1 MGIIKIRQVFF
12 VYFLFAFGTLFAQF
26 GDNPV
31 SWDLE
36 IVQGEGNE
44 YKIRF
49 EASIAEG
56 WYIYSQDNDPNAG
69 PIPTTIEFNENAD
82 IALEGGIVEES
93 SHLKEGLDPIWNQV
107 IKKYSDEVTFVQS
120 FTVSEPTSIEGFYE
134 YMTCNDES
142 CMPPEYVEFSLDID
156 LPDEDSETDS
166 IDDENLDQDT
176 VAADSISSLTT
187 DSIPTGLDSLSGQA
201 SDEVTEE
208 NTASSSSAS
217 TIDDEETDCAKEFRA
232 KYELDLGKKGQDNQR
247 QRKDKSDGGIWT
259 LFLLGFGGGLVAL
272 LTPCVFPMIPLTVT
286 FFTKGDEGK
295 GSGWLQAAL
304 YGFFIAL
311 VYVLISLP
319 FHLIDGLNPNILNE
333 ISTSPALNIFFFVV
347 FVFFAISFFGA
358 FEITLPPSLANR
370 VSNAEQFGGVIGTF
384 FMALTLCIVSF
395 SCTGPILGSAIVTAL
410 SSQGGAVELTMAM
423 LGFGLALALPFTL
436 FAAFPSLLNKLPRS
450 GGWMKDVKVILGFAE
465 LALALKFLSN
475 ADLVLQ
481 LGLLKYELFIVAWAI
496 ISILAMAYLFG
507 WLSKKTMFK
516 KTSTIKGVFASLL
529 LVFACY
535 LMMGLSVDSSTGRYK
550 PRTMLSGFPPP
561 VCYSFLGCEEIKSN
575 KEEAQWTEFKNNIVD
590 AQARAEV
597 LGRPMLFDFTGH
609 ACVNCRKVEEQ
620 IWTNQGVHQLM
631 EEDFILTSLYVDERT
646 ILSKEEQC
654 VVMINGNEKREKL
667 IRTEGDIWSTVQA
680 INFQSVTQPLYVILA
695 PDETQLTPAV
705 GYSEVNTVE
714 KYEEFLEDGLKAFE
728 QWQEEQKVVE
738 DGEK

>member
-1 MGIIKIRQVFF
+1 MGTSRIRQVFF
-12 VYFLFAFGTLFAQF
+12 AYFLCAFGSLFAQF

-31 SWDLE
+31 TWDVE
-36 IVQGEGNE
+36 IVTEEDNVYE
-44 YKIRF
+44 IRF

-69 PIPTTIEFNENAD
+69 PIPTTIEFNENTD
-82 IALEGGIVEES
+82 ILLEGGVVEVS
-93 SHLKEGLDPIWNQV
+93 GHLKEGLDPIWKQV

-120 FTVSEPTSIEGFYE
+120 FTVLESTSIEGYYE

-142 CMPPEYVEFSLDID
+142 CMPPEYVEFSLDVD
-156 LPDEDSETDS
+156 LVDERSETEL

-176 VAADSISSLTT
+176 VATDSMSNSMT
-187 DSIPTGLDSLSGQA
+187 DSIPTGLDSMSGQA
-201 SDEVTEE
+201 SGEVTEE
-208 NTASSSSAS
+208 NTVLSSSTSS
-217 TIDDEETDCAKEFRA
+217 DDDEETNCAKEFRA
-232 KYELDLGKKGQDNQR
+232 KYELNLGKKGQDSQKKN
-247 QRKDKSDGGIWT
+247 DGGIWT
-259 LFLLGFGGGLVAL
+259 LFLLGFGGGLLAL

-286 FFTKGDEGK
+286 FFTKGDGGK

-304 YGFFIAL
+304 YGFFITL

-423 LGFGLALALPFTL
+423 LGFGVALALPFTL

-450 GGWMKDVKVILGFAE
+450 GGWMKDFKVILGFAE

-481 LGLLKYELFIVAWAI
+481 LGLLKYELFIVSWAI
-496 ISILAMAYLFG
+496 ISILAAAYLLG
-507 WLSKKTMFK
+507 WLGKNSGSLKPSKPK
-516 KTSTIKGVFASLL
+516 IVFATLFFAFGLYLSLG
-529 LVFACY
+529 LVI
-535 LMMGLSVDSSTGRYK
+535 DDSTGCYK
-550 PRTMLSGFPPP
+550 PRTLLSGFPPP
-561 VCYSFLGCEEIKSN
+561 VDYSFLGCDENKSDSEE
-575 KEEAQWTEFKNNIVD
+575 KEITEFKNNIVD
-590 AQARAEV
+590 AKAQAEV
-597 LGRPMLFDFTGH
+597 LNRPMLFDFTGH

-620 IWTNQGVHQLM
+620 IWPDTGIYPLLEQNFV
-631 EEDFILTSLYVDERT
+631 LTSLYVDERT
-646 ILSKEEQC
+646 ILPKEEQC
-654 VVMINGNEKREKL
+654 FISINSQEKR
-667 IRTEGDIWSTVQA
+667 IRTEGDIWANVQA

-714 KYEEFLEDGLKAFE
+714 KYKEFLEDGLESFE
-728 QWQEEQKVVE
+728 QWKEEQKEVE
-738 DGEK
+738 NGEK

>member
-1 MGIIKIRQVFF
+1 M
-12 VYFLFAFGTLFAQF
+12 T
-26 GDNPV
+26 
-31 SWDLE
+31 WDVE
-36 IVQGEGNE
+36 SIQGEDNE
-44 YKIRF
+44 YEIRF

-120 FTVSEPTSIEGFYE
+120 FTVSESTSIKGYYE

-142 CMPPEYVEFSLDID
+142 CMPPEYVEFSLDVD
-156 LPDEDSETDS
+156 FPDEGSETDS

-176 VAADSISSLTT
+176 VAADSMSNSMT
-187 DSIPTGLDSLSGQA
+187 DSILTDLDSLSGQA

-208 NTASSSSAS
+208 NTALSSATS
-217 TIDDEETDCAKEFRA
+217 SEDDEEMDCAKEFRA
-232 KYELDLGKKGQDNQR
+232 KYQLDLGKKGQNNQK
-247 QRKDKSDGGIWT
+247 KDKSDGGVWT
-259 LFLLGFGGGLVAL
+259 LFLLGFGGGLLAL

-286 FFTKGDEGK
+286 FFTKGDGGK

-304 YGFFIAL
+304 YGFFITL

-450 GGWMKDVKVILGFAE
+450 GGWMKDFKVILGFAE

-481 LGLLKYELFIVAWAI
+481 LGLLKYELFIIAWAI

-516 KTSTIKGVFASLL
+516 KPTRIKGVFASLF

-561 VCYSFLGCEEIKSN
+561 VCYSYLGCEENKSDS
-575 KEEAQWTEFKNNIVD
+575 KEREITEFKNNIVD
-590 AQARAEV
+590 AKAQAEM

-620 IWTNQGVHQLM
+620 IWTDQRVHKLI
-631 EEDFILTSLYVDERT
+631 EENFILSSLYVDERT

-654 VVMINGNEKREKL
+654 VVIINGQDKL
-667 IRTEGDIWSTVQA
+667 IRTEGDIWATVQA
-680 INFQSVTQPLYVILA
+680 INFRSVTQPLYVILA

-714 KYEEFLEDGLKAFE
+714 KYKEFLEDGLETFE
-728 QWQEEQKVVE
+728 QWKEEQKEVE
-738 DGEK
+738 DVEK

>member
-1 MGIIKIRQVFF
+1 METSRIRQVFF
-12 VYFLFAFGTLFAQF
+12 VYFLCAFGSVFAQF

-31 SWDLE
+31 TWDVK

-44 YKIRF
+44 YEIRF

-120 FTVSEPTSIEGFYE
+120 FTVLESTSIEGYYE

-142 CMPPEYVEFSLDID
+142 CMPPEYVEFSLDVD
-156 LPDEDSETDS
+156 FPDEGSETDS
-166 IDDENLDQDT
+166 TADENLDQDT
-176 VAADSISSLTT
+176 VAVDSMSNSMA

-208 NTASSSSAS
+208 NTASRSSTSS
-217 TIDDEETDCAKEFRA
+217 VDDEETDCAKEFRA
-232 KYELDLGKKGQDNQR
+232 KYELNLGKKGQNNQK
-247 QRKDKSDGGIWT
+247 KDKSDGGIWT
-259 LFLLGFGGGLVAL
+259 LFLLGFGGGLLAL

-286 FFTKGDEGK
+286 FFTKGDGGK

-304 YGFFIAL
+304 YGFFITL
-311 VYVLISLP
+311 VYLLISLP

-450 GGWMKDVKVILGFAE
+450 GGWMKDFKVILGFAE

-481 LGLLKYELFIVAWAI
+481 LGLLKYELFIIAWAI

-516 KTSTIKGVFASLL
+516 KPSRIKGVFASLF

-561 VCYSFLGCEEIKSN
+561 VCYSYLGCEENKSDSEE
-575 KEEAQWTEFKNNIVD
+575 KEITEFKNNIVD
-590 AQARAEV
+590 AKAQAEM

-620 IWTNQGVHQLM
+620 IWTDQRVHKLI
-631 EEDFILTSLYVDERT
+631 EENFILTSLYVDERT

-654 VVMINGNEKREKL
+654 VVTINGQDKL
-667 IRTEGDIWSTVQA
+667 IRTEGDIWATVQA
-680 INFQSVTQPLYVILA
+680 INFRSVTQPLYVILA

-714 KYEEFLEDGLKAFE
+714 KYKEFLEDGLEAFE
-728 QWQEEQKVVE
+728 QWKEEQKEVE

>member
-1 MGIIKIRQVFF
+1 MGIARFRQVLFA
-12 VYFLFAFGTLFAQF
+12 YFLVAFGSLFAQF

-31 SWDLE
+31 TWDVE
-36 IVQGEGNE
+36 IIQGEDNE
-44 YKIRF
+44 YEIRF

-120 FTVSEPTSIEGFYE
+120 FTVSESTSIKGYYE

-142 CMPPEYVEFSLDID
+142 CMPPEYVEFSLDVNF
-156 LPDEDSETDS
+156 PDEGSETDS
-166 IDDENLDQDT
+166 KDDENLDQDT
-176 VAADSISSLTT
+176 VAADSMSNSMT
-187 DSIPTGLDSLSGQA
+187 DSIPTDLDSLSGQA

-208 NTASSSSAS
+208 NTASSSAISS
-217 TIDDEETDCAKEFRA
+217 EDDEDMDCAKEFRA
-232 KYELDLGKKGQDNQR
+232 KYQLDLGKKGQNNQ
-247 QRKDKSDGGIWT
+247 KMDKSDGGVWT
-259 LFLLGFGGGLVAL
+259 LFLLGFGGGLLAL

-286 FFTKGDEGK
+286 FFTKGDGGK

-304 YGFFIAL
+304 YGFFITL

-450 GGWMKDVKVILGFAE
+450 GGWMKDFKVILGFAE

-481 LGLLKYELFIVAWAI
+481 LGLLKYELFIIAWAI

-516 KTSTIKGVFASLL
+516 KPTRIKGVFASLF

-550 PRTMLSGFPPP
+550 PRTILSGFPPP
-561 VCYSFLGCEEIKSN
+561 VCYSYLGCEENKSDSEE
-575 KEEAQWTEFKNNIVD
+575 KEITEFKNNIVD
-590 AQARAEV
+590 AKAQAEM

-620 IWTNQGVHQLM
+620 IWTDQRVHKLI
-631 EEDFILTSLYVDERT
+631 EENFILTSLYVDERT

-654 VVMINGNEKREKL
+654 VVMINGQDKL
-667 IRTEGDIWSTVQA
+667 IRTEGDIWATAQA
-680 INFQSVTQPLYVILA
+680 INFRSVTQPLYVILA

-714 KYEEFLEDGLKAFE
+714 KYKEFLEDGLETFE
-728 QWQEEQKVVE
+728 QWKEEQKEVE
-738 DGEK
+738 DVEK

>member
-1 MGIIKIRQVFF
+1 M
-12 VYFLFAFGTLFAQF
+12 T
-26 GDNPV
+26 
-31 SWDLE
+31 WDVE
-36 IVQGEGNE
+36 VVQGEGNE
-44 YKIRF
+44 YEIRF
-49 EASIAEG
+49 EASITEG

-82 IALEGGIVEES
+82 IVFEGGIIEES

-107 IKKYSDEVTFVQS
+107 IKKYSDEVSFVQS
-120 FTVSEPTSIEGFYE
+120 FTVSESTSIEGYYE

-142 CMPPEYVEFSLDID
+142 CMPPEYVEFSLDVD
-156 LPDEDSETDS
+156 RPNEGPEMDS
-166 IDDENLDQDT
+166 IDDENLGQSSAEEDTMPEILADSTALELDTLSGNPIDMVLDKDT
-176 VAADSISSLTT
+176 V
-187 DSIPTGLDSLSGQA
+187 
-201 SDEVTEE
+201 
-208 NTASSSSAS
+208 SSSSVNS
-217 TIDDEETDCAKEFRA
+217 IDDKETDCAKEFRA
-232 KYELDLGKKGQDNQR
+232 KYELDLGKKGQDNQS
-247 QRKDKSDGGIWT
+247 QKQGKSDGGIWT
-259 LFLLGFGGGLVAL
+259 LFLLGFGGGLLAL

-286 FFTKGDEGK
+286 FFTKGDGGK

-304 YGFFIAL
+304 YGFFITL

-450 GGWMKDVKVILGFAE
+450 GGWMKDFKVILGFAE

-481 LGLLKYELFIVAWAI
+481 LGLLKYELFIIAWAI

-507 WLSKKTMFK
+507 WLSKKSMPK
-516 KTSTIKGVFASLL
+516 NPSTTKGFFAGLL

-535 LMMGLSVDSSTGRYK
+535 LMLGLTIDSSTGRYK

-561 VCYSFLGCEEIKSN
+561 VCYSYLGCDENVSDSEETEI
-575 KEEAQWTEFKNNIVD
+575 TEFKNNIVD
-590 AQARAEV
+590 AKAQAEI

-620 IWTNQGVHQLM
+620 IWTNQGVHQLI

-646 ILSKEEQC
+646 ILPKEEQC
-654 VVMINGNEKREKL
+654 VVTIDGNEKREKL
-667 IRTEGDIWSTVQA
+667 IRTEGDIWATVQA
-680 INFQSVTQPLYVILA
+680 INFRSVTQPLYVILA
-695 PDETQLTPAV
+695 PDETQLTRAV
-705 GYSEVNTVE
+705 GYSEVNTIE
-714 KYEEFLEDGLKAFE
+714 KYTKFLKEGLDAFK
-728 QWQEEQKVVE
+728 QWQEEKGLE
-738 DGEK
+738 NSDE

>member
-1 MGIIKIRQVFF
+1 MGTATIRQGFF
-12 VYFLFAFGTLFAQF
+12 LCFLFAFGNLLAQF

-31 SWDLE
+31 TWDVE
-36 IVQGEGNE
+36 IVQGEGSE
-44 YKIRF
+44 YEIRF
-49 EASIAEG
+49 EASITEG

-69 PIPTTIEFNENAD
+69 PIPTTIAFNENAD
-82 IALEGGIVEES
+82 IVLEGGIVEES

-107 IKKYSDEVTFVQS
+107 IKKYSDEVAFVQA
-120 FTVSEPTSIEGFYE
+120 FTVLESTSIDGFYE

-142 CMPPEYVEFSLDID
+142 CMPPEYIEFSLDIE
-156 LPDEDSETDS
+156 LPEAGSTSDSATE
-166 IDDENLDQDT
+166 ENSSQDT
-176 VAADSISSLTT
+176 VVANIASDSL
-187 DSIPTGLDSLSGQA
+187 LDSPSLASDSLGGQA
-201 SDEVTEE
+201 PDEVPEVNEE
-208 NTASSSSAS
+208 NTASSSPTS
-217 TIDDEETDCAKEFRA
+217 TVDNEESDCAKEFRA
-232 KYELDLGKKGQDNQR
+232 KYELNLGKKGQDNQNENNG
-247 QRKDKSDGGIWT
+247 KSNGGIWT
-259 LFLLGFGGGLVAL
+259 LFLLGFGGGLLAL

-286 FFTKGDEGK
+286 FFTKGDGGK

-304 YGFFIAL
+304 YGFFITL

-450 GGWMKDVKVILGFAE
+450 GGWMKDFKVILGFAE

-481 LGLLKYELFIVAWAI
+481 LGLLKYELFIIAWAI

-507 WLSKKTMFK
+507 WLAK
-516 KTSTIKGVFASLL
+516 KTSPKKPSTTKGFFAGILL
-529 LVFACY
+529 IFAGY
-535 LMMGLSVDSSTGRYK
+535 LLMGLSIDESTGRYK

-561 VCYSFLGCEEIKSN
+561 VCYSFLGCEESQSDN
-575 KEEAQWTEFKNNIVD
+575 EETEEVEFKNNVVD
-590 AQARAEV
+590 AKAQAET

-620 IWTNQGVHQLM
+620 IWTDQRVHELI
-631 EEDFILTSLYVDERT
+631 EDDFILTSLYVDERT

-654 VVMINGNEKREKL
+654 VVTINGQEKL
-667 IRTEGDIWSTVQA
+667 IRTEGDIWATVQA
-680 INFQSVTQPLYVILA
+680 INFRSVTQPLYVILA
-695 PDETQLTPAV
+695 PDETQLTAAV

-714 KYEEFLEDGLKAFE
+714 KYMKFLQEGLDAFE
-728 QWQEEQKVVE
+728 QWKKEQQPE
-738 DGEK
+738 DDKK

>member
-1 MGIIKIRQVFF
+1 MGITRFRQVLFA
-12 VYFLFAFGTLFAQF
+12 YFLCAFGSLFAQF

-31 SWDLE
+31 TWDVE

-44 YKIRF
+44 YEIRF

-82 IALEGGIVEES
+82 ITLEGGIVEES

-120 FTVSEPTSIEGFYE
+120 FKVVESTSIEGFYE

-156 LPDEDSETDS
+156 LSDEGSETNS
-166 IDDENLDQDT
+166 TNDENPDQDT
-176 VAADSISSLTT
+176 VAADSMSNSIT
-187 DSIPTGLDSLSGQA
+187 DSIPTGVDSLGGQVPDA
-201 SDEVTEE
+201 ITEVTEE
-208 NTASSSSAS
+208 NTVSSSATS
-217 TIDDEETDCAKEFRA
+217 SEDEEETDCAKEFRA
-232 KYELDLGKKGQDNQR
+232 KYQLDLGKKGQNGQ
-247 QRKDKSDGGIWT
+247 KKNDGGIWT
-259 LFLLGFGGGLVAL
+259 LFLLGFGGGLLAL

-286 FFTKGDEGK
+286 FFTKGDGGK

-304 YGFFIAL
+304 YGFFITL

-423 LGFGLALALPFTL
+423 LGFGVALALPFTL

-450 GGWMKDVKVILGFAE
+450 GGWMKDFKVILGFAE
-465 LALALKFLSN
+465 LALALKFLST
-475 ADLVLQ
+475 ADQTLTLN
-481 LGLLKYELFIVAWAI
+481 LIKYEIFIVAWII
-496 ISILAMAYLFG
+496 ISLLAMAYLFG
-507 WLSKKTMFK
+507 WLSKKNTPK
-516 KTSTIKGVFASLL
+516 KPSTAKGFFAAFL
-529 LVFACY
+529 LVFAIY
-535 LMMGLSVDSSTGRYK
+535 LGFGLSIDDTTGRYK
-550 PRTMLSGFPPP
+550 ARTLLSGLPPP
-561 VCYSFLGCEEIKSN
+561 VCTSFLGCEDEHFKNSIV
-575 KEEAQWTEFKNNIVD
+575 EPIAEAQASE
-590 AQARAEV
+590 
-597 LGRPMLFDFTGH
+597 RPILLDFTGH
-609 ACVNCRKVEEQ
+609 GCVNCRKVEEQ
-620 IWTNQGVHQLM
+620 IWN
-631 EEDFILTSLYVDERT
+631 EEVIDEILKDDFVLTSLYVDERT
-646 ILSKEEQC
+646 VLPKEEQC
-654 VVMINGNEKREKL
+654 LITISGKETREKL

-680 INFQSVTQPLYVILA
+680 INFQSVTQPLYVIIA

-714 KYEEFLEDGLKAFE
+714 KYKEFLEDGLEAFE
-728 QWQEEQKVVE
+728 QWKEEQKEVE

>member
-1 MGIIKIRQVFF
+1 M
-12 VYFLFAFGTLFAQF
+12 T
-26 GDNPV
+26 
-31 SWDLE
+31 WDVE
-36 IVQGEGNE
+36 VVQGEGNE
-44 YKIRF
+44 YEIRF
-49 EASIAEG
+49 EASITEG

-82 IALEGGIVEES
+82 IVFEGGIIEES

-107 IKKYSDEVTFVQS
+107 IKKYSDEVSFVQS
-120 FTVSEPTSIEGFYE
+120 FTVSESTSIEGYYE

-142 CMPPEYVEFSLDID
+142 CMPPEYVEFSLDVD
-156 LPDEDSETDS
+156 RPNEGPEMDS
-166 IDDENLDQDT
+166 IDDENLGQSSAEEDTMPEILADSTALELDTLSGNPIDMVLDKDT
-176 VAADSISSLTT
+176 V
-187 DSIPTGLDSLSGQA
+187 
-201 SDEVTEE
+201 
-208 NTASSSSAS
+208 SSSSVNS
-217 TIDDEETDCAKEFRA
+217 IDDKETDCAKEFRA
-232 KYELDLGKKGQDNQR
+232 KYELDLGKKGQDNQS
-247 QRKDKSDGGIWT
+247 QKQGKSDGGIWT
-259 LFLLGFGGGLVAL
+259 LFLLGFGGGLLAL

-286 FFTKGDEGK
+286 FFTKGDGGK

-304 YGFFIAL
+304 YGFFITL

-450 GGWMKDVKVILGFAE
+450 GGWMKDFKVILGFAE

-481 LGLLKYELFIVAWAI
+481 LGLLKYELFIIAWAI

-507 WLSKKTMFK
+507 WLSKKSMPK
-516 KTSTIKGVFASLL
+516 NPSTTKGFFAGLL

-535 LMMGLSVDSSTGRYK
+535 LMLGLTIDSSTGRYK

-561 VCYSFLGCEEIKSN
+561 VCYSYLGCDENVSDSEETEI
-575 KEEAQWTEFKNNIVD
+575 TEFKNNIVD
-590 AQARAEV
+590 AKAQAEI

-620 IWTNQGVHQLM
+620 IWTNQGVHQLI

-646 ILSKEEQC
+646 ILPKEEQC
-654 VVMINGNEKREKL
+654 VVTIDGNEKREKL
-667 IRTEGDIWSTVQA
+667 IRTEGDIWATVQA
-680 INFQSVTQPLYVILA
+680 INFRSVTQPLYVILA
-695 PDETQLTPAV
+695 PDETQLTGAV
-705 GYSEVNTVE
+705 GYSEVNTIE
-714 KYEEFLEDGLKAFE
+714 KYTKFLKEGLDAFK
-728 QWQEEQKVVE
+728 QWQEEKGLE
-738 DGEK
+738 NSDE

>member
-1 MGIIKIRQVFF
+1 MRITRLRQGFF
-12 VYFLFAFGTLFAQF
+12 LCFLFLIGNLFAQF

-31 SWDLE
+31 TWDVE
-36 IVQGEGNE
+36 VVQGEGNE
-44 YKIRF
+44 YEIRF
-49 EASIAEG
+49 EASITEG

-82 IALEGGIVEES
+82 IVFEGGIIEES

-107 IKKYSDEVTFVQS
+107 IKKYSDEVSFVQS
-120 FTVSEPTSIEGFYE
+120 FTVSESTSIEGYYE

-142 CMPPEYVEFSLDID
+142 CMPPEYVEFSLDVD
-156 LPDEDSETDS
+156 RPNEGPEMDS
-166 IDDENLDQDT
+166 IDDENLGQSSAEEDTMPEILADSTALELDTLSGNPIDMVLDKDT
-176 VAADSISSLTT
+176 V
-187 DSIPTGLDSLSGQA
+187 
-201 SDEVTEE
+201 
-208 NTASSSSAS
+208 SSSSVNS
-217 TIDDEETDCAKEFRA
+217 IDDKETDCAKEFRA
-232 KYELDLGKKGQDNQR
+232 KYELDLGKKGQDNQS
-247 QRKDKSDGGIWT
+247 QKQGKSDGGIWT
-259 LFLLGFGGGLVAL
+259 LFLLGFGGGLLAL

-286 FFTKGDEGK
+286 FFTKGDGGK

-304 YGFFIAL
+304 YGFFITL

-450 GGWMKDVKVILGFAE
+450 GGWMKDFKVILGFAE

-481 LGLLKYELFIVAWAI
+481 LGLLKYELFIIAWAI

-507 WLSKKTMFK
+507 WLSKKSMPK
-516 KTSTIKGVFASLL
+516 NPSTTKGFFAGLL

-535 LMMGLSVDSSTGRYK
+535 LMMGLTIDSSTGRYK

-561 VCYSFLGCEEIKSN
+561 VCYSYLGCDENVSDSEETEI
-575 KEEAQWTEFKNNIVD
+575 TEFKNNIVD
-590 AQARAEV
+590 AKAQAEI

-620 IWTNQGVHQLM
+620 IWTNQGVHQLI

-646 ILSKEEQC
+646 ILPKEEQC
-654 VVMINGNEKREKL
+654 VVTIDGNEKREKL
-667 IRTEGDIWSTVQA
+667 IRTEGDIWATVQA
-680 INFQSVTQPLYVILA
+680 INFRSVTQPLYVILA
-695 PDETQLTPAV
+695 PDETQLTRAV
-705 GYSEVNTVE
+705 GYSEVNTIE
-714 KYEEFLEDGLKAFE
+714 KYTKFLKEGLDAFK
-728 QWQEEQKVVE
+728 QWQEEKGLE
-738 DGEK
+738 NSDE

>member
-1 MGIIKIRQVFF
+1 MLSICFWEPTGSVWRQSRNMGCRDS
-12 VYFLFAFGTLFAQF
+12 A
-26 GDNPV
+26 
-31 SWDLE
+31 
-36 IVQGEGNE
+36 GEGSE
-44 YKIRF
+44 YEIRF
-49 EASIAEG
+49 EASITEG
-56 WYIYSQDNDPNAG
+56 WYIYSQDNDPSAG
-69 PIPTTIEFNENAD
+69 PIPTTIAFNENAD
-82 IALEGGIVEES
+82 IVLEGGIVEES

-107 IKKYSDEVTFVQS
+107 IKKYSDEVAFVQA
-120 FTVSEPTSIEGFYE
+120 FTVLESTSIDGFYE

-142 CMPPEYVEFSLDID
+142 CMPPEYIEFSLDIE
-156 LPDEDSETDS
+156 LPETGSTSDSATE
-166 IDDENLDQDT
+166 ENSSQDT
-176 VAADSISSLTT
+176 VVANIAS
-187 DSIPTGLDSLSGQA
+187 DSLVDSPPLA
-201 SDEVTEE
+201 SDSLGGQVPDDVTEVTEE
-208 NTASSSSAS
+208 NSASSSPTS
-217 TIDDEETDCAKEFRA
+217 TVDNEESDCAKEFRA
-232 KYELDLGKKGQDNQR
+232 KYELNLGKKGQNNQNENNG
-247 QRKDKSDGGIWT
+247 KSDGGIWT
-259 LFLLGFGGGLVAL
+259 LFLLGFGGGLLAL

-286 FFTKGDEGK
+286 FFTKGDGGK

-304 YGFFIAL
+304 YGFFITL

-395 SCTGPILGSAIVTAL
+395 FLHRPNSRISHCNCTFLSGRGSRTYYGHVGL
-410 SSQGGAVELTMAM
+410 W
-423 LGFGLALALPFTL
+423 FGLALPFTL

-450 GGWMKDVKVILGFAE
+450 GGWMKDFKVILGFAE

-481 LGLLKYELFIVAWAI
+481 LGLLKYELFIIAWAI

-507 WLSKKTMFK
+507 WLAK
-516 KTSTIKGVFASLL
+516 KTSPKKPSTTKGFFAGILL
-529 LVFACY
+529 IFAGY
-535 LMMGLSVDSSTGRYK
+535 LLMGLSIDESTGRYK

-561 VCYSFLGCEEIKSN
+561 VCYSFLGCDESQSDNEET
-575 KEEAQWTEFKNNIVD
+575 EEVEFKNNVVD
-590 AQARAEV
+590 AKAQAET

-620 IWTNQGVHQLM
+620 IWTDQRVHELI
-631 EEDFILTSLYVDERT
+631 EDDFILTSLYVDERT

-654 VVMINGNEKREKL
+654 VVTINGQEKL
-667 IRTEGDIWSTVQA
+667 IRTEGDIWATVQA
-680 INFQSVTQPLYVILA
+680 INFRSVTQPLYVILA
-695 PDETQLTPAV
+695 PDETQLTAAV

-714 KYEEFLEDGLKAFE
+714 KYMKFLQEGLDAFE
-728 QWQEEQKVVE
+728 QWKKEQQPE
-738 DGEK
+738 DDKK

>member
-1 MGIIKIRQVFF
+1 MTWDVEIIQ
-12 VYFLFAFGTLFAQF
+12 
-26 GDNPV
+26 GDDNAY
-31 SWDLE
+31 E
-36 IVQGEGNE
+36 
-44 YKIRF
+44 IRF

-69 PIPTTIEFNENAD
+69 PIPTTIDFNENDD
-82 IALEGGIVEES
+82 IVLEGGIIESS
-93 SHLKEGLDPIWNQV
+93 SHLKEGLDPIWKQV

-120 FTVSEPTSIEGFYE
+120 FAVVESTSIEGFYE

-142 CMPPEYVEFSLDID
+142 CMPPEYVEFSLDVD
-156 LPDEDSETDS
+156 LPEESSETDS
-166 IDDENLDQDT
+166 ATEEHYSQDT
-176 VAADSISSLTT
+176 VVADIASDSL
-187 DSIPTGLDSLSGQA
+187 LDSPSLASDSLGGQA

-217 TIDDEETDCAKEFRA
+217 TVVEEETECAKEFRA
-232 KYELDLGKKGQDNQR
+232 KYELNLGKKGQDNQSE
-247 QRKDKSDGGIWT
+247 KKSKGDGGIWT
-259 LFLLGFGGGLVAL
+259 LFLLGFGGGLLAL

-286 FFTKGDEGK
+286 FFTKGDESK

-304 YGFFIAL
+304 YGFFITL

-436 FAAFPSLLNKLPRS
+436 FPAFPSLLNKLPRS

-481 LGLLKYELFIVAWAI
+481 LGLLKYESFIVAWVI
-496 ISILAMAYLFG
+496 ISVLAMAYLLG
-507 WLSKKTMFK
+507 WLAKKGSPK
-516 KTSTIKGVFASLL
+516 KPSTTKGFFAGVLL
-529 LVFACY
+529 IFSGY
-535 LMMGLSVDSSTGRYK
+535 LIMGLSIDDSTGRYK
-550 PRTMLSGFPPP
+550 PRTVLSGFPPP
-561 VCYSFLGCEEIKSN
+561 VCYSYLGCEENKSDG
-575 KEEAQWTEFKNNIVD
+575 EETEITEFKNNIVD
-590 AQARAEV
+590 AKAQAEV
-597 LGRPMLFDFTGH
+597 LNRPILFDFTGH

-620 IWTNQGVHQLM
+620 IWTDQGVHKLI

-646 ILSKEEQC
+646 ILPKKEQC
-654 VVMINGNEKREKL
+654 VVLINGNETREKL
-667 IRTEGDIWSTVQA
+667 IRTEGDVWSTVQA
-680 INFQSVTQPLYVILA
+680 INFRSVTQPLYVILA

-714 KYEEFLEDGLKAFE
+714 KYEEFLEDGLEAFE
-728 QWQEEQKVVE
+728 QWKEEQKVVE

>member
-1 MGIIKIRQVFF
+1 M
-12 VYFLFAFGTLFAQF
+12 T
-26 GDNPV
+26 
-31 SWDLE
+31 WDVE
-36 IVQGEGNE
+36 VVQGEGNE
-44 YKIRF
+44 YEIRF
-49 EASIAEG
+49 EASITEG

-82 IALEGGIVEES
+82 IVFEGGIIEES

-107 IKKYSDEVTFVQS
+107 IKKYSDEVSFVQS
-120 FTVSEPTSIEGFYE
+120 FTVSESTSIEGYYE

-142 CMPPEYVEFSLDID
+142 CMPPEYVEFSLDVD
-156 LPDEDSETDS
+156 RPNEGPEMDS
-166 IDDENLDQDT
+166 IDDENLGQSSAEEDTMPEILADSTALELDTLSGNPIDMVLDKDT
-176 VAADSISSLTT
+176 V
-187 DSIPTGLDSLSGQA
+187 
-201 SDEVTEE
+201 
-208 NTASSSSAS
+208 SSSSVNS
-217 TIDDEETDCAKEFRA
+217 IDDKETDCVKEFRA
-232 KYELDLGKKGQDNQR
+232 KYELDLGKKGQDNQS
-247 QRKDKSDGGIWT
+247 QKQGKSDGGIWT
-259 LFLLGFGGGLVAL
+259 LFLLGFGGGLLAL

-286 FFTKGDEGK
+286 FFTKGDGGK

-304 YGFFIAL
+304 YGFFITL

-450 GGWMKDVKVILGFAE
+450 GGWMKDFKVILGFAE

-481 LGLLKYELFIVAWAI
+481 LGLLKYELFIIAWAI

-507 WLSKKTMFK
+507 WLSKKSMPK
-516 KTSTIKGVFASLL
+516 NPSTTKGFFAGLL

-535 LMMGLSVDSSTGRYK
+535 LMLGLTIDSSTGRYK

-561 VCYSFLGCEEIKSN
+561 VCYSYLGCDENVSDSEETEI
-575 KEEAQWTEFKNNIVD
+575 TEFKNNIVD
-590 AQARAEV
+590 AKAQAEI

-620 IWTNQGVHQLM
+620 IWTNQGVHQLI

-646 ILSKEEQC
+646 ILPKEEQC
-654 VVMINGNEKREKL
+654 VVTIDGNEKREKL
-667 IRTEGDIWSTVQA
+667 IRTEGDIWATVQA
-680 INFQSVTQPLYVILA
+680 INFRSVTQPLYVILA
-695 PDETQLTPAV
+695 PDETQLTRAV
-705 GYSEVNTVE
+705 GYSEVNTIE
-714 KYEEFLEDGLKAFE
+714 KYTKFLKEGLDAFK
-728 QWQEEQKVVE
+728 QWQEEKGLE
-738 DGEK
+738 NSDE

>member
-1 MGIIKIRQVFF
+1 MGIVRFRQVLFA
-12 VYFLFAFGTLFAQF
+12 YFLVAFGSLFAQF

-31 SWDLE
+31 TWDVE
-36 IVQGEGNE
+36 IIQGEDNE
-44 YKIRF
+44 YEIRF

-120 FTVSEPTSIEGFYE
+120 FTVSESTSIKGYYE

-142 CMPPEYVEFSLDID
+142 CMPPEYVEFSLDVD
-156 LPDEDSETDS
+156 FPDEGSETDS

-176 VAADSISSLTT
+176 VAADSMSNSMT
-187 DSIPTGLDSLSGQA
+187 DSILTDLDSLNGQA

-208 NTASSSSAS
+208 NTALSSATS
-217 TIDDEETDCAKEFRA
+217 SEDDEEMDCAKEFRA
-232 KYELDLGKKGQDNQR
+232 KYQLDLGKKGQNNQK
-247 QRKDKSDGGIWT
+247 KDKSDGGVWT
-259 LFLLGFGGGLVAL
+259 LFLLGFGGGLLAL

-286 FFTKGDEGK
+286 FFTKGDGGK

-304 YGFFIAL
+304 YGFFITL

-450 GGWMKDVKVILGFAE
+450 GGWMKDFKVILGFAE

-481 LGLLKYELFIVAWAI
+481 LGLLKYELFIIAWAI

-516 KTSTIKGVFASLL
+516 KPTRIKGVFASLF

-561 VCYSFLGCEEIKSN
+561 VCYSYLGCEENKSDS
-575 KEEAQWTEFKNNIVD
+575 KEREITEFKNNIVD
-590 AQARAEV
+590 AKAQAEM

-620 IWTNQGVHQLM
+620 IWTDQRVHKLI
-631 EEDFILTSLYVDERT
+631 EENFILTSLYVDERT

-654 VVMINGNEKREKL
+654 AVIINGQDKL
-667 IRTEGDIWSTVQA
+667 IRTEGDIWATVQA
-680 INFQSVTQPLYVILA
+680 INFRSVTQPLYVILA

-714 KYEEFLEDGLKAFE
+714 KYKEFLEDGLETFE
-728 QWQEEQKVVE
+728 QWKEEQKEVE
-738 DGEK
+738 DVEK

>member
-1 MGIIKIRQVFF
+1 MGTSRIRQVFF
-12 VYFLFAFGTLFAQF
+12 AYFLCAFGSLFAQF

-31 SWDLE
+31 IWDVE
-36 IVQGEGNE
+36 IVTEEDNVYE
-44 YKIRF
+44 IRF

-69 PIPTTIEFNENAD
+69 PIPTTIEFNENTD
-82 IALEGGIVEES
+82 ILLEGGVVEVS
-93 SHLKEGLDPIWNQV
+93 GHLKEGLDPIWKQV

-120 FTVSEPTSIEGFYE
+120 FTVSESTSIEGYYE

-142 CMPPEYVEFSLDID
+142 CMPPEYVEFSLDVD
-156 LPDEDSETDS
+156 FVDERSETEL

-176 VAADSISSLTT
+176 VATDSMSNSMT
-187 DSIPTGLDSLSGQA
+187 DSIPTSLDSMSGQA
-201 SDEVTEE
+201 SGEVTEE
-208 NTASSSSAS
+208 NTVSSGSTSSD
-217 TIDDEETDCAKEFRA
+217 DDEETNCAKEFRA
-232 KYELDLGKKGQDNQR
+232 KYELNLGKKGQDNQN
-247 QRKDKSDGGIWT
+247 QKKDRSDGGIWT
-259 LFLLGFGGGLVAL
+259 LFLLGFGGGLLAL

-286 FFTKGDEGK
+286 FFTKGDGGK

-304 YGFFIAL
+304 YGFFITL

-370 VSNAEQFGGVIGTF
+370 VSNAEQFGGLIGTF

-450 GGWMKDVKVILGFAE
+450 GGWMKDFKVILGFAE
-465 LALALKFLSN
+465 LALAIKFLSN

-481 LGLLKYELFIVAWAI
+481 LGLLTYELFIISWAI
-496 ISILAMAYLFG
+496 ISILAMAYLLG
-507 WLSKKTMFK
+507 WLAKKSSSKNPS
-516 KTSTIKGVFASLL
+516 TSKGFFAGILL
-529 LVFACY
+529 IFSGY
-535 LMMGLSVDSSTGRYK
+535 LFMGLSIDDSTGRYK

-561 VCYSFLGCEEIKSN
+561 VCYSFLGCEKSQSAN
-575 KEEAQWTEFKNNIVD
+575 EEAEAVEFKNNIVEAK
-590 AQARAEV
+590 AQAEM
-597 LGRPMLFDFTGH
+597 LERPILLDFTGH

-620 IWTNQGVHQLM
+620 IWTDQGVHELI
-631 EEDFILTSLYVDERT
+631 EEGFILTSLYVDERT
-646 ILSKEEQC
+646 ILPKEKQC
-654 VVMINGNEKREKL
+654 IVMINGKEKREKL
-667 IRTEGDIWSTVQA
+667 IRTEGDIWATVQA
-680 INFQSVTQPLYVILA
+680 INFRSVTQPLYVILA
-695 PDETQLTPAV
+695 PDEMQLTPAV

-714 KYEEFLEDGLKAFE
+714 KYMEFLNDGLDAFE
-728 QWQEEQKVVE
+728 QWKEEQKEVE
-738 DGEK
+738 NGEK

>member
-1 MGIIKIRQVFF
+1 MGIARFRRVLFA
-12 VYFLFAFGTLFAQF
+12 YFLVAFGSLFAQF

-31 SWDLE
+31 TWDVE
-36 IVQGEGNE
+36 IIQGEDNE
-44 YKIRF
+44 YEIRF
-49 EASIAEG
+49 EATIAEG

-120 FTVSEPTSIEGFYE
+120 FTVSEYTSIKGYYE

-142 CMPPEYVEFSLDID
+142 CMPPEYVEFSLDVD
-156 LPDEDSETDS
+156 FPDEGSETDS
-166 IDDENLDQDT
+166 KDDENLDQDT
-176 VAADSISSLTT
+176 VAADSTSNSMT
-187 DSIPTGLDSLSGQA
+187 DSIPTDLDSLSGQA

-208 NTASSSSAS
+208 NTASSSATSS
-217 TIDDEETDCAKEFRA
+217 EDDEDMDCAKEFRA
-232 KYELDLGKKGQDNQR
+232 KYQLDLGKKGQNNQK
-247 QRKDKSDGGIWT
+247 KDKSDGGVWT
-259 LFLLGFGGGLVAL
+259 LFLLGFGGGLLAL

-286 FFTKGDEGK
+286 FFTKGDGGK

-304 YGFFIAL
+304 YGFFITL

-450 GGWMKDVKVILGFAE
+450 GGWMKDFKVILGFAE

-481 LGLLKYELFIVAWAI
+481 LGLLKYELFIIAWAI

-516 KTSTIKGVFASLL
+516 KPTRIKGVFASLF

-535 LMMGLSVDSSTGRYK
+535 LIMGLSVDSSTGRYK
-550 PRTMLSGFPPP
+550 PRTILSGFPPP
-561 VCYSFLGCEEIKSN
+561 VCYSYLGCEENKSDSEE
-575 KEEAQWTEFKNNIVD
+575 KEITEFKNNIVD
-590 AQARAEV
+590 AKAQAEM

-620 IWTNQGVHQLM
+620 IWTDQRVHKLI
-631 EEDFILTSLYVDERT
+631 EENFILTSLYVDERT

-654 VVMINGNEKREKL
+654 VVMINGQDKL
-667 IRTEGDIWSTVQA
+667 IRTEGDIWATAQA
-680 INFQSVTQPLYVILA
+680 INFRSVTQPLYVILA

-714 KYEEFLEDGLKAFE
+714 KYKEFLEDGLETFE
-728 QWQEEQKVVE
+728 QWKEEQKEVE
-738 DGEK
+738 DVEK

>member
-1 MGIIKIRQVFF
+1 MGIARFRQVLFA
-12 VYFLFAFGTLFAQF
+12 YFLFAFGSLFAQF

-31 SWDLE
+31 TWDVE
-36 IVQGEGNE
+36 IVQGEDNE
-44 YKIRF
+44 YEIRF

-120 FTVSEPTSIEGFYE
+120 FTVLESTSIEGFYE

-142 CMPPEYVEFSLDID
+142 CMPPEYVEFSLDVD
-156 LPDEDSETDS
+156 FSDEGSETDS
-166 IDDENLDQDT
+166 ADDDNPDQDT
-176 VAADSISSLTT
+176 VAADSISDSMT
-187 DSIPTGLDSLSGQA
+187 DSIPTDLDSLSGQA
-201 SDEVTEE
+201 SDEVTEG
-208 NTASSSSAS
+208 NTASSSSS
-217 TIDDEETDCAKEFRA
+217 SPVDDEETDCAKEFRA
-232 KYELDLGKKGQDNQR
+232 KYELDLGKKEQDNE
-247 QRKDKSDGGIWT
+247 KDNNKGDGGIWT
-259 LFLLGFGGGLVAL
+259 LFLLGFGGGLLAL

-286 FFTKGDEGK
+286 FFTKGDGGK

-304 YGFFIAL
+304 YGFFITL

-423 LGFGLALALPFTL
+423 LGFGVALALPFTL

-450 GGWMKDVKVILGFAE
+450 GGWMKDFKVILGFAE

-481 LGLLKYELFIVAWAI
+481 LGLLKYELFIIAWAI

-507 WLSKKTMFK
+507 WLAKKSSPK
-516 KTSTIKGVFASLL
+516 KPSTTKGFFAGILL
-529 LVFACY
+529 IFAGY
-535 LMMGLSVDSSTGRYK
+535 LLMGLSIDESTGRYK

-561 VCYSFLGCEEIKSN
+561 VCYSYLGCEEHISDS
-575 KEEAQWTEFKNNIVD
+575 EDTEITEFKNNIVD
-590 AQARAEV
+590 AKAQAEA
-597 LGRPMLFDFTGH
+597 LNRPMLFDFTGH

-620 IWTNQGVHQLM
+620 IWTDQGVHQLI

-646 ILSKEEQC
+646 ILPKEKQC
-654 VVMINGNEKREKL
+654 VVTITGNEQREKL
-667 IRTEGDIWSTVQA
+667 IRTEGDIWATVQA

-695 PDETQLTPAV
+695 PDETQLTSAV

-714 KYEEFLEDGLKAFE
+714 KYTEFLEDGLKAFE
-728 QWQEEQKVVE
+728 QWKEEQKEVE
-738 DGEK
+738 DDEK

>member
-1 MGIIKIRQVFF
+1 MGTATIRQGFF
-12 VYFLFAFGTLFAQF
+12 LCFLFAFGNLLAQF

-31 SWDLE
+31 TWDVE
-36 IVQGEGNE
+36 IVQGEDSE
-44 YKIRF
+44 YEIRF
-49 EASIAEG
+49 EASITEG

-69 PIPTTIEFNENAD
+69 PIPTTIAFNENAD
-82 IALEGGIVEES
+82 IVLEGGIVEES

-107 IKKYSDEVTFVQS
+107 IKKYSDEVAFVQA
-120 FTVSEPTSIEGFYE
+120 FTVLESTSIDGFYE

-142 CMPPEYVEFSLDID
+142 CMPPEYIEFSLDIE
-156 LPDEDSETDS
+156 LPEAGSTSDSATE
-166 IDDENLDQDT
+166 ENSSQDT
-176 VAADSISSLTT
+176 VVANIASDSL
-187 DSIPTGLDSLSGQA
+187 LDSPSLASDSLGGQA
-201 SDEVTEE
+201 PDEVPEVNEE
-208 NTASSSSAS
+208 NTASSSPTS
-217 TIDDEETDCAKEFRA
+217 TVDNEESDCAKEFRA
-232 KYELDLGKKGQDNQR
+232 KYELNLGKKGQDNQNENNG
-247 QRKDKSDGGIWT
+247 KSNGGIWT
-259 LFLLGFGGGLVAL
+259 LFLLGFGGGLLAL

-286 FFTKGDEGK
+286 FFTKGDGGK

-304 YGFFIAL
+304 YGFFITL

-450 GGWMKDVKVILGFAE
+450 GGWMKDFKVILGFAE

-481 LGLLKYELFIVAWAI
+481 LGLLKYELFIIAWAI

-507 WLSKKTMFK
+507 WLAK
-516 KTSTIKGVFASLL
+516 KTSPKKPSTTKGFFAGILL
-529 LVFACY
+529 IFAGY
-535 LMMGLSVDSSTGRYK
+535 LLMGLSIDESTGRYK

-561 VCYSFLGCEEIKSN
+561 VCYSFLGCDESQSDNEET
-575 KEEAQWTEFKNNIVD
+575 EEVEFKNNVVD
-590 AQARAEV
+590 AKAQAET

-620 IWTNQGVHQLM
+620 IWTDQRVHELI
-631 EEDFILTSLYVDERT
+631 EDDFILTSLYVDERT

-654 VVMINGNEKREKL
+654 VVTINGQEKL
-667 IRTEGDIWSTVQA
+667 IRTEGDIWATVQA
-680 INFQSVTQPLYVILA
+680 INFRSVTQPLYVILA
-695 PDETQLTPAV
+695 PDETQLTAAV

-714 KYEEFLEDGLKAFE
+714 KYMKFLQEGLDAFE
-728 QWQEEQKVVE
+728 QWKKEQQPE
-738 DGEK
+738 DDKK

>member
-1 MGIIKIRQVFF
+1 M
-12 VYFLFAFGTLFAQF
+12 T
-26 GDNPV
+26 
-31 SWDLE
+31 WDVE
-36 IVQGEGNE
+36 IFQGEGNE
-44 YKIRF
+44 YEIRF

-69 PIPTTIEFNENAD
+69 PIPTTIDFNENDD
-82 IALEGGIVEES
+82 IVLEGGIIESS
-93 SHLKEGLDPIWNQV
+93 SHLKEGLDPIWKQV

-120 FTVSEPTSIEGFYE
+120 LAVLESTSIEGFYE

-142 CMPPEYVEFSLDID
+142 CMPPEYVEFSLDVD
-156 LPDEDSETDS
+156 LPEESSETDS
-166 IDDENLDQDT
+166 ATEEHSSQDT
-176 VAADSISSLTT
+176 VVEDIVSDLLVDSPSLA
-187 DSIPTGLDSLSGQA
+187 SDSLSGQA

-208 NTASSSSAS
+208 NTASSSTTSS
-217 TIDDEETDCAKEFRA
+217 EDDEETDCAKEFRV
-232 KYELDLGKKGQDNQR
+232 KYELDLGKKGQDNQSE
-247 QRKDKSDGGIWT
+247 KKSKRDGGIWT
-259 LFLLGFGGGLVAL
+259 LFLLGFGGGLLAL

-286 FFTKGDEGK
+286 FFTKGDKGK

-304 YGFFIAL
+304 YGFFITL

-333 ISTSPALNIFFFVV
+333 ISTSPALNIFFFIV

-481 LGLLKYELFIVAWAI
+481 LGLLKYELFIIAWAI
-496 ISILAMAYLFG
+496 ISLLAMAYLFG

-516 KTSTIKGVFASLL
+516 KPTTIKGGVACLL
-529 LVFACY
+529 LVFAGY
-535 LMMGLSVDSSTGRYK
+535 LIMGLSIDDSTGRYK

-561 VCYSFLGCEEIKSN
+561 VCYSYLGCEENKSDG
-575 KEEAQWTEFKNNIVD
+575 EETEITEFKNNIVD
-590 AQARAEV
+590 AKAQAEV
-597 LGRPMLFDFTGH
+597 LNRPMLFDFTGH

-620 IWTNQGVHQLM
+620 IWTDQSVHELI

-646 ILSKEEQC
+646 ILPKKEQC
-654 VVMINGNEKREKL
+654 VVLINGNETREKL

-680 INFQSVTQPLYVILA
+680 INFRSVTQPLYVILA

-714 KYEEFLEDGLKAFE
+714 KYKEFLEDGLEAFE
-728 QWQEEQKVVE
+728 QWKEGQKEVE
-738 DGEK
+738 DGEE

>member
-1 MGIIKIRQVFF
+1 MTWDVEIIQ
-12 VYFLFAFGTLFAQF
+12 
-26 GDNPV
+26 GDDNAY
-31 SWDLE
+31 E
-36 IVQGEGNE
+36 
-44 YKIRF
+44 IRF

-69 PIPTTIEFNENAD
+69 PIPTTIDFNENDD
-82 IALEGGIVEES
+82 IVLDGGIVESS
-93 SHLKEGLDPIWNQV
+93 SHLKEGLDPIWKQV

-120 FTVSEPTSIEGFYE
+120 FAVVESTSIEGFYE

-142 CMPPEYVEFSLDID
+142 CMPPEYVEFSLDVD
-156 LPDEDSETDS
+156 LPEESSETDS
-166 IDDENLDQDT
+166 ATEEHYSQDT
-176 VAADSISSLTT
+176 VVADIASDSL
-187 DSIPTGLDSLSGQA
+187 LDSPSLASDSLGGQA

-208 NTASSSSAS
+208 NTSSSSSAS
-217 TIDDEETDCAKEFRA
+217 TVVEEETECAKEFRA
-232 KYELDLGKKGQDNQR
+232 KYELNLGKKGQDNQSE
-247 QRKDKSDGGIWT
+247 KKSKGDGGIWT
-259 LFLLGFGGGLVAL
+259 LFLLGFGGGLLAL

-286 FFTKGDEGK
+286 FFTKGDESK

-304 YGFFIAL
+304 YGFFITL

-481 LGLLKYELFIVAWAI
+481 LGLLKYESFIVAWVI
-496 ISILAMAYLFG
+496 ISVLAMAYLLG
-507 WLSKKTMFK
+507 WLAKKGSPK
-516 KTSTIKGVFASLL
+516 KPSTTKGFFAGVLL
-529 LVFACY
+529 IFSGY
-535 LMMGLSVDSSTGRYK
+535 LIMGLSIDDSTGRYK

-561 VCYSFLGCEEIKSN
+561 VCYSYLGCEENKSDG
-575 KEEAQWTEFKNNIVD
+575 EETEITEFKNNIVD
-590 AQARAEV
+590 AKAQAEV
-597 LGRPMLFDFTGH
+597 LNRPILFDFTGH

-620 IWTNQGVHQLM
+620 IWTDQGVHKLI

-646 ILSKEEQC
+646 ILPKKEQC
-654 VVMINGNEKREKL
+654 VVLINGNETREKL
-667 IRTEGDIWSTVQA
+667 IRTEGDVWSTVQA
-680 INFQSVTQPLYVILA
+680 INFRSVTQPLYVILA

-714 KYEEFLEDGLKAFE
+714 KYKEFLEDGLEVFE
-728 QWQEEQKVVE
+728 QWKKKQKEVE
-738 DGEK
+738 DGEE

>member
-1 MGIIKIRQVFF
+1 MGIARFRQVLFA
-12 VYFLFAFGTLFAQF
+12 YFLFAFGSLFAQF

-31 SWDLE
+31 TWDVE
-36 IVQGEGNE
+36 IVQGEDNE
-44 YKIRF
+44 YEIRF

-82 IALEGGIVEES
+82 IVLEGGIVEES
-93 SHLKEGLDPIWNQV
+93 RHLKEGLDPIWNQV

-120 FTVSEPTSIEGFYE
+120 FTISESTSIDGYYE

-142 CMPPEYVEFSLDID
+142 CMPPEYVEFSLDVD
-156 LPDEDSETDS
+156 FSDEGSETDS
-166 IDDENLDQDT
+166 ADDDNLDQDT
-176 VAADSISSLTT
+176 VAADSMSNSMT
-187 DSIPTGLDSLSGQA
+187 DSIPTGVDSLSGQA
-201 SDEVTEE
+201 SDEVTEG
-208 NTASSSSAS
+208 NTVSSSATS
-217 TIDDEETDCAKEFRA
+217 SVDEDETDCAKKFRA
-232 KYELDLGKKGQDNQR
+232 KYELDLGKKEQDNE
-247 QRKDKSDGGIWT
+247 KDNNKGDGGIWT
-259 LFLLGFGGGLVAL
+259 LFLLGFGGGLLAL

-286 FFTKGDEGK
+286 FFTKGDGGQ

-304 YGFFIAL
+304 YGFFITL

-423 LGFGLALALPFTL
+423 LGFGVALALPFTL

-450 GGWMKDVKVILGFAE
+450 GGWMKDFKVILGFAE

-481 LGLLKYELFIVAWAI
+481 LGLLKYELFIIAWAI

-507 WLSKKTMFK
+507 WLAKKSSPK
-516 KTSTIKGVFASLL
+516 KPSTTKGFFAGILL
-529 LVFACY
+529 IFAGY
-535 LMMGLSVDSSTGRYK
+535 LLMGLSIDESTGRYK
-550 PRTMLSGFPPP
+550 PRTMLSGFP
-561 VCYSFLGCEEIKSN
+561 SS
-575 KEEAQWTEFKNNIVD
+575 
-590 AQARAEV
+590 
-597 LGRPMLFDFTGH
+597 ML
-609 ACVNCRKVEEQ
+609 
-620 IWTNQGVHQLM
+620 QL
-631 EEDFILTSLYVDERT
+631 FRL
-646 ILSKEEQC
+646 
-654 VVMINGNEKREKL
+654 
-667 IRTEGDIWSTVQA
+667 
-680 INFQSVTQPLYVILA
+680 
-695 PDETQLTPAV
+695 
-705 GYSEVNTVE
+705 
-714 KYEEFLEDGLKAFE
+714 
-728 QWQEEQKVVE
+728 
-738 DGEK
+738 

>member
-1 MGIIKIRQVFF
+1 MGIARFRQVLFA
-12 VYFLFAFGTLFAQF
+12 YFLVAFGSLFAQF

-31 SWDLE
+31 TWDVE
-36 IVQGEGNE
+36 IIQGEDNE
-44 YKIRF
+44 YEIRF

-69 PIPTTIEFNENAD
+69 PIPTKIEFNENAD

-120 FTVSEPTSIEGFYE
+120 FTVSESTSIKGYYE

-142 CMPPEYVEFSLDID
+142 CMPPEYVEFSLDVD
-156 LPDEDSETDS
+156 FPDEGSETDS
-166 IDDENLDQDT
+166 KDDENLDQDT
-176 VAADSISSLTT
+176 VAADSMSNSMT
-187 DSIPTGLDSLSGQA
+187 DSIPTDLDSLSGQA

-208 NTASSSSAS
+208 NTASSSATSS
-217 TIDDEETDCAKEFRA
+217 EDDEDMDCAKEFRA
-232 KYELDLGKKGQDNQR
+232 KYQLDLGKKGQNNQK
-247 QRKDKSDGGIWT
+247 KDKSDGGVWT
-259 LFLLGFGGGLVAL
+259 LFLLGFGGGLLAL

-286 FFTKGDEGK
+286 FFTKGDGGK

-304 YGFFIAL
+304 YGFFITL

-450 GGWMKDVKVILGFAE
+450 GGWMKDFKVILGFAE

-481 LGLLKYELFIVAWAI
+481 LGLLKYELFIIAWAI

-516 KTSTIKGVFASLL
+516 KPTRIKGVFASLF

-550 PRTMLSGFPPP
+550 PRTILSGFPPP
-561 VCYSFLGCEEIKSN
+561 VCYSYLGCEENKSGS
-575 KEEAQWTEFKNNIVD
+575 EEKKITEFKNNIVD
-590 AQARAEV
+590 AKAQAEM

-620 IWTNQGVHQLM
+620 IWTDQRVHKLI
-631 EEDFILTSLYVDERT
+631 EENFILTSLYVDERT

-654 VVMINGNEKREKL
+654 VVMINGQDKL
-667 IRTEGDIWSTVQA
+667 IRTEGDIWATAQA
-680 INFQSVTQPLYVILA
+680 INFRSVTQPLYVILA

-714 KYEEFLEDGLKAFE
+714 KYKEFLEDGLETFE
-728 QWQEEQKVVE
+728 QWKEEQKEVE
-738 DGEK
+738 DVEK